1 MAQSSNIKTI
11 PCKRDD
17 TWGGEAAMDQINPS
31 PRVQRLRDRYLNF
44 QGRVGYETALYWTE
58 AFKESEG
65 EPRILRRAKAF
76 KKLFEN
82 KSLPIHTDE
91 LIVGGMDSRPHSS
104 AQYPDMNVMWIE
116 DELDT
121 FPTREHDPMQIEE
134 ETKTVYKEKILPY
147 WRGKTFEEVWLKKA
161 EMALPDALKFGY
173 RTCISDQGVVT
184 FYTINHHHPDFMR
197 VVEKGYTGIKA
208 EVEAKRSQL
217 VSTQPDFYEKKIFY
231 DSLIIVA
238 EAMIQFGKRYAQRAR
253 ELAEKEDDPEIKA
266 HFIKIAEICARV
278 PAEPARNFH
287 EALQSLYFMHSCS
300 LNDAATIG
308 FGRLDQYLYPYLK
321 NDLDK
326 GILTEDE
333 AQELLDCFFIKLA
346 EVQQLFSAE
355 EAKYVA
361 AARGADQINVGG
373 IDEDGFDATNP
384 LSYML
389 LQAMINVRLGQPN
402 VSVLWHAT
410 MPEALAIK
418 ACQLASLG
426 TGHPSIFSM
435 NRLVQVLQ
443 EHGLPIREARR
454 GAMLG
459 CVEPCADNGKCMPN
473 TNFGYL
479 NMGPMIEFAMNQGVW
494 RLTNERMG
502 YPTPDPRNLTSFEQV
517 MAALKKQMEFAVDQH
532 VALGHLSERLHAE
545 MSPDPYSDLLYE
557 DCVEKAK
564 DIYNG
569 GPKYTFG
576 PAILFTGVA
585 DVINSM
591 AAIKYLIFDEKKV
604 TWDEL
609 LDAMADDFKG
619 DRGEEIRQMC
629 LAAPKYGNG
638 DPYVDLIGRECMKFP
653 GQATARHQS
662 HQGHAWRAAI
672 IPLVTI
678 HPFGLVTGALPSG
691 RRAGEMLAEG
701 CSPKQGTD
709 TQGPTAALIS
719 VSELD
724 HSMFMDGTQL
734 NMKFSPSALKDR
746 RGLMNMVALIK
757 TYIARGGYHV
767 QFNVLSKETLQAAQ
781 KHPENFKGLTIR
793 VSGYNT
799 YFTALS
805 KEVQDE
811 IIARTEHM
819 TVM

>member
-1 MAQSSNIKTI
+1 MLDSLE
-11 PCKRDD
+11 CKKRQD
-17 TWGGEAAMDQINPS
+17 TWGGEAAMDQIKPS

-44 QGRVGYETALYWTE
+44 QGRVGYETALYWTH

-65 EPRILRRAKAF
+65 EPRLLRRAKAF
-76 KKLFEN
+76 QKLFEN
-82 KSLPIHTDE
+82 KSLPIHPDE
-91 LIVGGMDSRPHSS
+91 LIVGGFDSRPHSS
-104 AQYPDMNVMWIE
+104 AQYPDMNVMWME
-116 DELDT
+116 EELDD
-121 FPTREHDPMQIEE
+121 FPTREHDPMLIEE
-134 ETKTVYKEKILPY
+134 ETKEVYRKEILPY
-147 WRGKTFEEVWLKKA
+147 WRGKTFEEAWLQRA
-161 EMALPDALKFGY
+161 ELAAPDALKFGY
-173 RTCISDQGVVT
+173 RTALSDQGVVT
-184 FYTINHHHPDFMR
+184 FYTINHHHPNFTR
-197 VVEKGYTGIKA
+197 VLEKGYIGLRK
-208 EVEAKRSQL
+208 EVEEKLKALDPTK
-217 VSTQPDFYEKKIFY
+217 PEYYDKKIFY

-238 EAMIQFGKRYAQRAR
+238 DAMAKFGKRYANLAR
-253 ELAEKEDDPEIKA
+253 ELSEKETDPAVKA
-266 HFIKIAEICARV
+266 HYLKVADVCDRV

-287 EALQSLYFMHSCS
+287 EALQALYFVHSCS
-300 LNDAATIG
+300 MNDAATIG
-308 FGRLDQYLYPYLK
+308 FGRLDQYLYPWLK
-321 NDLDK
+321 KDLDE
-326 GILTEDE
+326 GVLTEDE
-333 AQELLDCFFIKLA
+333 AQELLDCFFIKLG

-373 IDEDGFDATNP
+373 IDEYGFDATNQ

-402 VSVLWHAT
+402 VSVLWHST
-410 MPEALAIK
+410 MPEELAIK
-418 ACQLASLG
+418 ACQLASVG
-426 TGHPSIFSM
+426 TGHPSIFNM
-435 NRLVQVLQ
+435 NTIVEILQ
-443 EHGLPIREARR
+443 AQGIPLKEARK
-454 GAMLG
+454 GAALG
-459 CVEPCADNGKCMPN
+459 CVEPCPDNGTCMPN

-479 NMGPMIEFAMNQGVW
+479 NMGPLVEFALNQGVW
-494 RLTNERMG
+494 RLTNEKMG
-502 YPTPDPRNLTSFEQV
+502 FDTPDPRTFTSFDQV
-517 MAALKKQMEFAVDQH
+517 MDALRKQMEYAVDQH
-532 VALGHLSERLHAE
+532 VTLGHISEKLHAE
-545 MSPDPYSDLLYE
+545 ISPDPYSDLLYE

-564 DIYNG
+564 DIYND

-591 AAIKYLIFDEKKV
+591 AAVKYLIFDEKKL

-609 LDAMADDFKG
+609 LDAMANNFEG
-619 DRGEEIRQMC
+619 ERGEEIRQMC
-629 LAAPKYGNG
+629 MSAPKYGNG
-638 DPYVDLIGRECMKFP
+638 DEYVDMVGRECMRFP
-653 GQATARHQS
+653 GESAARHKS
-662 HQGHAWRAAI
+662 HLGHPWRASV

-691 RRAGEMLAEG
+691 KKAGEMLAEG
-701 CSPKQGTD
+701 CSPKQGSD
-709 TQGPTAALIS
+709 VNGPTAALTS
-719 VSELD
+719 VSRLD
-724 HSMFMDGTQL
+724 HSMFLDGTQL

-757 TYIARGGYHV
+757 TYINKGGYHV

-781 KHPENFKGLTIR
+781 KTPENFKGLTVR